1 MGYQL
6 TFHVFRHRQLLD
18 LASNLLG
25 EKKPHGL
32 AVLDASPAGAKQ
44 QKVLNQHQY
53 GVQRGCRGYDLP
65 ARGSKSLSSGHARIS
80 DAAGDRPL
88 YRARDALEIA
98 PQQQRAEAVREHKM
112 CAPPPVSCAGHPL
125 T

>member
-53 GVQRGCRGYDLP
+53 GVQRGCRGSDLP
-65 ARGSKSLSSGHARIS
+65 ARGSKSLSAR
-80 DAAGDRPL
+80 AMPVPAM
-88 YRARDALEIA
+88 
-98 PQQQRAEAVREHKM
+98 PQAIDHFIVPEMR
-112 CAPPPVSCAGHPL
+112 
-125 T
+125 